1 MLRLSFSEDHAS
13 RTKNEHWCGA
23 AMGAIV
29 RRAANR
35 VFLFQI
41 CTSLPG
47 GERNGEGTF
56 DCAKSLIGLGSCRQQ
71 TIGAAEDQA

>member
-41 CTSLPG
+41 CTSFLV
-47 GERNGEGTF
+47 ESETVSALF
-56 DCAKSLIGLGSCRQQ
+56 DCAKSLIGLGSCGEQ
-71 TIGAAEDQA
+71 TIGAAADQA